1 MSDTLALR
9 GGAIMALIIFLLL
22 IGLPIAEIMLF
33 VKASGVIG
41 WWSVIGLTILT
52 AVLGTALIR
61 VQGFQALHQL
71 RASTTDGKVPVE
83 PVVDGVFLLI
93 AAPLMMTPGFI
104 TDAIGFLLLVPPV
117 RHEIAR
123 YALRR
128 FKRAAEEGRVMV
140 MWRS

>member
-1 MSDTLALR
+1 
-9 GGAIMALIIFLLL
+9 MALILFLLL

-33 VKASGVIG
+33 VKAGGVIG

-52 AVLGTALIR
+52 AVLGTVLIR
-61 VQGFQALHQL
+61 AQGFAALHKL
-71 RASTTDGKVPVE
+71 RAATQDGRAPVE

-104 TDAIGFLLLVPPV
+104 TDGIGFLLLVPPI

-128 FKRAAEEGRVMV
+128 FQRAVDDGKITVVR
-140 MWRS
+140 R

>member
-1 MSDTLALR
+1 
-9 GGAIMALIIFLLL
+9 MALILFILL
-22 IGLPIAEIMLF
+22 IGLPIAEIALF
-33 VKASGVIG
+33 IKASAVIG

-61 VQGFQALHQL
+61 VQGFQALHNL
-71 RASTTDGKVPVE
+71 RGSMAEGKAPVE

-93 AAPLMMTPGFI
+93 AAPLMMTPGFL
-104 TDAIGFLLLVPPV
+104 TDTIGFLLLVPPV

-128 FKRAAEEGRVMV
+128 LRRAVDNGNIRVV
-140 MWRS
+140 RH